1 VAPRGIAL
9 LAVGIALVAAS
20 ARAQSAQVVV
30 APTVYATHDLPA
42 HAVTTFTVAC
52 SSGYAASS
60 AGIATPGP
68 GTTVLAIAPVGL
80 RGYRFRIGNPAT
92 NGDQRVRVAVAC
104 RKVLSAGTGPRFT
117 LKLKPLKTR
126 YLTVPARR
134 AASSTLACPP
144 GTVPARGGMDLDSS
158 GGKTVAAYR
167 GGPGVSLRRQTA
179 TLRRFSFLLQNA
191 ATRAKRV
198 ALYGGC
204 LTLTR
209 EAGAPRE
216 RLHVRATTYRVLV
229 HPGAQVLTRRCRP
242 GWVSLAAGF
251 SLRNRVTNAAG
262 AAAVVGGARWSV
274 VSDAARDTL
283 ADVQLACG
291 RVGP

>member
-1 VAPRGIAL
+1 MAPRGIAL
-9 LAVGIALVAAS
+9 LAAGIALVAAS

-30 APTVYATHDLPA
+30 APTVYATHELPA
-42 HAVTTFTVAC
+42 NAVTRFAVSCAA
-52 SSGYAASS
+52 GYSASS
-60 AGIATPGP
+60 AGIATPAP

-104 RKVLSAGTGPRFT
+104 RKVLSAGSGPRFT
-117 LKLKPLKTR
+117 LKLKPLETR
-126 YLTVPARR
+126 FLTVPARK
-134 AASSTLACPP
+134 AASVTLACPP
-144 GTVPARGGMDLDSS
+144 GTVPARGGVDLDPR
-158 GGKTVAAYR
+158 GGKSVEAYR
-167 GGPGVSLRRQTA
+167 FGPGVSLRRQTA
-179 TLRRFSFLLQNA
+179 TLRRFSFSLQNTA
-191 ATRAKRV
+191 MQAKRV

-209 EAGAPRE
+209 EAGAPRT

-262 AAAVVGGARWSV
+262 AAAVAGGGRWSV
-274 VSDAARDTL
+274 VSDAVSDTL

>member
-1 VAPRGIAL
+1 LAPRGIAL
-9 LAVGIALVAAS
+9 LVAGIALVAAS

-30 APTVYATHDLPA
+30 APTVYATHDLA
-42 HAVTTFTVAC
+42 ANTVATFTVGC
-52 SSGYAASS
+52 SAGYAATS

-80 RGYRFRIGNPAT
+80 GGYRFRIGNPAL
-92 NGDQRVRVAVAC
+92 NGNRRVRVAVAC
-104 RKVLSAGTGPRFT
+104 RKVLAASSGPRFT
-117 LKLKPLKTR
+117 LKLKPLKTA
-126 YLTVPARR
+126 YLTVPARK
-134 AASSTLACPP
+134 AASATLTCPR
-144 GTVPARGGMDLDSS
+144 GTVPARGGMDLDP
-158 GGKTVAAYR
+158 GGVKTVAAYR
-167 GGPGVSLRRQTA
+167 VGPGVSLRRQTA
-179 TLRRFSFLLQNA
+179 TLRRFAFSLQNT
-191 ATRAKRV
+191 ATRARRV

-209 EAGAPRE
+209 EAGALPA

-229 HPGAQVLTRRCRP
+229 HPGAQVVTRRCRP
-242 GWVSLAAGF
+242 GWVSLSAGF

-262 AAAVVGGARWSV
+262 AAAVAGGGLWSV
-274 VSDAARDTL
+274 VSDAAMDTL

>member
-1 VAPRGIAL
+1 MAPRGIAL

-20 ARAQSAQVVV
+20 ARAQGVQVVA
-30 APTVYATHDLPA
+30 APTVYATHGIPA
-42 HAVTTFTVAC
+42 NTVTTFTVRC
-52 SSGYAASS
+52 SAGYAAAS
-60 AGIATPGP
+60 AGIATPAHGAI
-68 GTTVLAIAPVGL
+68 VLAIAPVGL
-80 RGYRFRIGNPAT
+80 GSYRFRIGNPAT

-104 RKVLSAGTGPRFT
+104 RKVLSAASGPRFT
-117 LKLKPLKTR
+117 LKLKPLKTA
-126 YLTVPARR
+126 YLTVPARK
-134 AASSTLACPP
+134 AASATLTCPS
-144 GTVPARGGMDLDSS
+144 GTVPSRGGVDLDPG
-158 GGKTVAAYR
+158 GGKTVDAYR
-167 GGPGVSLRRQTA
+167 VGPGVSLRRQTA
-179 TLRRFSFLLQNA
+179 TLRRFSFSLQNT
-191 ATRAKRV
+191 ATEAKRV

-209 EAGAPRE
+209 EVGAPGA

-229 HPGAQVLTRRCRP
+229 HPGAQVVTRRCRP

-262 AAAVVGGARWSV
+262 AAAVAGGGRWSV
-274 VSDAARDTL
+274 VSDAATDTL